1 MRNKTMK
8 TKVLIAIVCIAAFA
22 SAVCAQQGGTAG
34 QNPTS
39 TKGAVVKGK
48 APVNKNLLTVKL
60 PKEREATL
68 KNGLHV
74 VLLESNHMLP
84 IFSME
89 MVVMSGGFS
98 DPADMRGLANMTA
111 LLMREGTAKHN
122 SRELGEALDTIGA
135 SFGANSGVSSF
146 TSNIT
151 ASGLTDNLDQIL
163 DLYAEIIRTP
173 KYPTEEVERY
183 KSRTLD
189 SQPQLRA
196 NAGFLAQERLAQ
208 AIYGTHPA
216 SLTFA
221 PPDAIKKITV
231 ADLMRF
237 HDQNYV
243 PNNATLY
250 IAGDVTLKEMLP
262 KIEKLFG
269 DWKQGDVKQPT
280 LPPVPAQ
287 AETKIHLINRPG
299 SVQTVF
305 QIGSLS
311 LERTSPDY
319 IAMAVMNRILG
330 VGPPSRLFLNIRE
343 DKGYTYSVGS
353 TFSALRYP
361 GLFTAQSPVRTD
373 VTEGTIR
380 EFMNEFKRIR
390 DEKVSAVEL
399 DNAKHAIIG
408 SFALSLEN
416 PTGRLNNIIQQRM
429 YGLPANYWDTY
440 PQKVQAITAED
451 VQRVAQKYVDIN
463 HMQIVAVGDA
473 AKTREVLAKF
483 GSVQEYDGDGK
494 PMKTASAGG
503 Q

>member
-1 MRNKTMK
+1 MRNKTIK
-8 TKVLIAIVCIAAFA
+8 AKVLIATVCIAAFA
-22 SAVCAQQGGTAG
+22 SGVYAQQGGTAG

-60 PKEREATL
+60 PKEQEATL
-68 KNGLHV
+68 KNGLRV
-74 VLLESNHMLP
+74 VLLESNHKLP

-183 KSRTLD
+183 RSRTLD

-196 NAGFLAQERLAQ
+196 NPGFLAQERLAQ

-231 ADLMRF
+231 ADLIRF

-243 PNNATLY
+243 PDAAEARKTLRRLETRRGKATDT
-250 IAGDVTLKEMLP
+250 AARSGASRNQDP
-262 KIEKLFG
+262 FN
-269 DWKQGDVKQPT
+269 Q
-280 LPPVPAQ
+280 
-287 AETKIHLINRPG
+287 
-299 SVQTVF
+299 S
-305 QIGSLS
+305 
-311 LERTSPDY
+311 
-319 IAMAVMNRILG
+319 
-330 VGPPSRLFLNIRE
+330 SRLSA
-343 DKGYTYSVGS
+343 DSVSDWQPVAG
-353 TFSALRYP
+353 AH
-361 GLFTAQSPVRTD
+361 QS
-373 VTEGTIR
+373 
-380 EFMNEFKRIR
+380 
-390 DEKVSAVEL
+390 
-399 DNAKHAIIG
+399 
-408 SFALSLEN
+408 
-416 PTGRLNNIIQQRM
+416 RLC
-429 YGLPANYWDTY
+429 
-440 PQKVQAITAED
+440 
-451 VQRVAQKYVDIN
+451 
-463 HMQIVAVGDA
+463 GDA
-473 AKTREVLAKF
+473 RNEPNPGNRTTVAFVSEHSRR
-483 GSVQEYDGDGK
+483 
-494 PMKTASAGG
+494 
-503 Q
+503 